1 MDTIATPPSDSISVI
16 SLKHPG
22 LRFARAFGVG
32 LGLFLLIWG
41 PASWFR
47 WNGALGL
54 GLFQG
59 IFIAIYAFLLLL
71 PWNRLGRG
79 RFWWVMYAV
88 FGACSLSFVFYQV
101 FDVLYQLALAQGAG
115 YKSPPPA
122 FQGVLIFLALMQLP
136 TVLFAHKPEL
146 LD

>member
-1 MDTIATPPSDSISVI
+1 MDTLVTPSSDSITVI
-16 SLKHPG
+16 PAKHPG
-22 LRFARAFGVG
+22 LRFARAFGIG
-32 LGLFLLIWG
+32 LGLFLLGWG
-41 PASWFR
+41 PASWLR

-54 GLFQG
+54 GLVQG
-59 IFIAIYAFLLLL
+59 VFITGYALLLLL
-71 PWNRLGRG
+71 PWERLGRG
-79 RFWWVMYAV
+79 RAWWITYAI
-88 FGACSLSFVFYQV
+88 FGVCSLSFVFYQV

-115 YKSPPPA
+115 HKSPPPA